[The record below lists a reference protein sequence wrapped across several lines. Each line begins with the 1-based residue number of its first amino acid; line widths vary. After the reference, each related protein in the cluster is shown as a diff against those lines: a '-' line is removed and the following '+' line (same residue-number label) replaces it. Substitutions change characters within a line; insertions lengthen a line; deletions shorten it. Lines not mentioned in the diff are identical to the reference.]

1 MVSIKFDN
9 IHVQRSQLRKK
20 SSPMNTYIF
29 LKIYTQDMKDN
40 MYRAENFQRGP
51 LNEVK
56 EMHLCIF
63 FYSTAFSHYIA
74 GHFMSS
80 T

>member
-1 MVSIKFDN
+1 M
-9 IHVQRSQLRKK
+9 R
-20 SSPMNTYIF
+20 
-29 LKIYTQDMKDN
+29 DN
-40 MYRAENFQRGP
+40 MYRAEKFLRGP

-56 EMHLCIF
+56 EMHLCIFF

>member
-1 MVSIKFDN
+1 M
-9 IHVQRSQLRKK
+9 R
-20 SSPMNTYIF
+20 
-29 LKIYTQDMKDN
+29 DN
-40 MYRAENFQRGP
+40 MYRAENFLRGP

-56 EMHLCIF
+56 NMHLCIF
-63 FYSTAFSHYIA
+63 FYSTAFSHYIS